1 MIIAEMPVPV
11 MEAPSVP
18 SHRRQNRETFTRLFQ
33 GFVIDFGNE
42 SAEKIIRHLVRDAGG
57 LRISI
62 PENNG
67 DPLFGCS
74 PFFRQLWVN
83 TCQSFGS
90 DAGREI
96 MLKII
101 VEFGG
106 QRVTFPDPVDLFRIE
121 RNERIRAQYNGANC
135 QELGLRW
142 GLHPVHV
149 RRIARGEPYEIY

>member
-1 MIIAEMPVPV
+1 MLTAEMPLSL
-11 MEAPSVP
+11 EALSVP
-18 SHRRQNRETFTRLFQ
+18 NHRRQNREAFTRLFQ
-33 GFVIDFGNE
+33 GYVADFGNE
-42 SAEKIIRHLVRDAGG
+42 AAEKIIRHLVRDAGG

-83 TCQSFGS
+83 TCTEFQPEP
-90 DAGREI
+90 GRAI
-96 MLKII
+96 MLKIL

-106 QRVTFPDPVDLFRIE
+106 QRVTFPNPDNLSRID
-121 RNERIRAQYNGANC
+121 RNERIRCQYQGTNC

-142 GLHPVHV
+142 GLHPVHIK
-149 RRIARGEPYEIY
+149 RIARGEDN